1 MNAHCRWAASSIV
14 LALLAVSG
22 IAHARVELPR
32 LFSDGAVLQ
41 RDRPLR
47 VWGCADAGARVR
59 VDFNDESVEAKAAD
73 DGRWAIILPARG
85 AGGPYVLTVSS
96 GGTSQVVRDVLVGDV
111 WLASGQSNMEWPV
124 AQAGDADAVIAAADD
139 PQIRHFKIPKSWSG
153 KPEPDVVGGSWVAAS
168 PQAVAKFSAVAYAF
182 ARELRAATGV
192 PIGIIDST
200 WGGSSIEAWMDAAS
214 QGIDAD
220 EIIRQGDARQRSDA
234 QALAGTNARLARW
247 SQSPLDTSRWQDA
260 DFNDADWDTIPV
272 PGLWET
278 GGYNG
283 MDGEAWYRAS
293 FTLSA
298 AEAAAGVTL
307 GVGRIDDSDI
317 TWVNGQQVGETRM
330 QYNLPRAYAVPPE
343 SLRAGV
349 NHVAVRV
356 SDFGGG
362 GGIHGDASEV
372 FVQPHGGAK
381 RPLDGAWKFR
391 PAKVSVALVDD
402 KNQIPTLLYNAMVH
416 PLQPYP
422 VRGVIW
428 YQGESNAA
436 ARANALAYRQQ
447 FPALIHQWRR
457 QWNAPGMPF
466 LWVQLANF
474 SSGAD
479 TATDSPWA
487 ILRESQSAAL
497 ALPATAQVVAID
509 IGNPNDIHPLDKQT
523 VGHRLALAARRVA
536 YGESLVHSGPVYR
549 TARFEGGKAYVDF
562 DTQGSALAVRGD
574 GGALSGFELAGD
586 DRRFHPAQARV
597 EGDVVVV
604 SSEAVPQ
611 PKAVRYAWRD
621 NPEHA
626 NLGNQD
632 QLPAS
637 PFRSDAW

>member
-1 MNAHCRWAASSIV
+1 MVMLSV
-14 LALLAVSG
+14 LLVVSG

-32 LFSDGAVLQ
+32 LLSDGAVLQ
-41 RDRPLR
+41 RDQPMRI
-47 VWGCADAGARVR
+47 WGLADADTPVH
-59 VDFNDESVEAKAAD
+59 VDFNGNAVDVVAGG
-73 DGRWAIILPARG
+73 DGRWSATLPAHA
-85 AGGPYVLTVSS
+85 AGGPYQLSIRS
-96 GGTSQVVRDVLVGDV
+96 GGTSHVVRDVLVGDV

-153 KPEPDVVGGSWVAAS
+153 KPEKDVVGGNWLPAS
-168 PQAVAKFSAVAYAF
+168 PQTVAKFSAVAYAF

-200 WGGSSIEAWMDAAS
+200 WGGSSIEAWMDASS

-220 EIIRQGDARQRSDA
+220 EIVRQGNARQRSDTI
-234 QALAGTNARLARW
+234 ALADTNARLARW
-247 SQSPLDTSRWQDA
+247 PQADVDTSRWHEAGVDA
-260 DFNDADWDTIPV
+260 RDWDSIPV

-330 QYNLPRAYAVPPE
+330 QYNLPRAYVVAPE
-343 SLRAGV
+343 SLHAGV

-362 GGIHGDASEV
+362 GGIHGEAGEV
-372 FVQPHGGAK
+372 FVQPRGGAK
-381 RPLDGAWKFR
+381 RALDGAWTFR

-402 KNQIPTLLYNAMVH
+402 KNQVPTLLYNAMIH

-422 VRGVIW
+422 LRGVIW

-436 ARANALAYRQQ
+436 ARANALHYREQ
-447 FPALIHQWRR
+447 FPALIKQWRQ
-457 QWNAPGMPF
+457 QWNAPDLPF

-474 SSGAD
+474 KSGAD

-497 ALPATAQVVAID
+497 ALPATAQAVAID
-509 IGNPNDIHPLDKQT
+509 IGNPDDIHPLDKQT
-523 VGHRLALAARRVA
+523 VGHRLALGARHVA
-536 YGESLVHSGPVYR
+536 YGESLVYRGPVF
-549 TARFEGGKAYVDF
+549 TAAHFEHGMALLDF
-562 DTQGSALAVRGD
+562 DQGGSELAVRG
-574 GGALSGFELAGD
+574 GGDDARGFQLAGPD
-586 DRRFHPAQARV
+586 HVFHPAKATIS
-597 EGDVVVV
+597 GSKVVLQ
-604 SSEAVPQ
+604 SDAVPL
-611 PKAVRYAWRD
+611 PIAVRYAWRD
-621 NPEHA
+621 NPEDA
-626 NLGNQD
+626 NLTNRED
-632 QLPAS
+632 LPAS
-637 PFRSDAW
+637 PFRSDTW

>member
-1 MNAHCRWAASSIV
+1 MTLV
-14 LALLAVSG
+14 LLAVSG
-22 IAHARVELPR
+22 IADARVVLPR
-32 LFSDGAVLQ
+32 LFSDGVVLQ
-41 RDRPLR
+41 RDQPIR
-47 VWGCADAGARVR
+47 VWGMADAGVPVH
-59 VDFNDESVEAKAAD
+59 VDFNGNAVDVVAGG
-73 DGRWAIILPARG
+73 DGRWSATLPAHA
-85 AGGPYVLTVSS
+85 AGGPYQLSIRS
-96 GGTSQVVRDVLVGDV
+96 GGTSLVVRDVLVGDV

-124 AQAGDADAVIAAADD
+124 AQAGDADAVVAAADD
-139 PQIRHFKIPKSWSG
+139 PLIRHFKIPKSWSG
-153 KPEPDVVGGSWVAAS
+153 KPEQDVAGGSWVAAS
-168 PQAVAKFSAVAYAF
+168 PQTVAKFSAVAYAF

-214 QGIDAD
+214 QGIDAG

-247 SQSPLDTSRWQDA
+247 SQSPVDTSRWQEA

-283 MDGEAWYRAS
+283 MDGEAWYRS
-293 FTLSA
+293 TFTLSA

-317 TWVNGQQVGETRM
+317 TWVNGQPVGETRM
-330 QYNLPRAYAVPPE
+330 QYNLPRAYAVPATA
-343 SLRAGV
+343 LHAGT

-372 FVQPHGGAK
+372 FVQPRGGAK
-381 RPLDGAWKFR
+381 RALDGAWKFR

-402 KNQIPTLLYNAMVH
+402 KNQVPTLLYNAMIH

-422 VRGVIW
+422 LRGVIW

-436 ARANALAYRQQ
+436 ARANAVQYREQ
-447 FPALIHQWRR
+447 FPALIKQWRR
-457 QWNAPGMPF
+457 QWDAPDLPF

-497 ALPATAQVVAID
+497 ALPATAQAVAID
-509 IGNPNDIHPLDKQT
+509 IGNPDDIHPLDKQS
-523 VGHRLALAARRVA
+523 VGHRLALGARHVA
-536 YGESLVHSGPVYR
+536 YGESLVYSGPVYR
-549 TARFEGGKAYVDF
+549 SARFEDGKAYVDF
-562 DTQGSALAVRGD
+562 DTQGSALAVLGD
-574 GGALSGFELAGD
+574 GEALQGFELAGD
-586 DRRFHPAQARV
+586 DRRFHAAQARV
-597 EGDVVVV
+597 QGDVVVV
-604 SSEAVPQ
+604 SSEAVSK

-626 NLGNQD
+626 NLGNND

-637 PFRSDAW
+637 PFRSDTW

>member
-1 MNAHCRWAASSIV
+1 MTLV
-14 LALLAVSG
+14 LLAVSG

-32 LFSDGAVLQ
+32 LFSNGAVLQ
-41 RDRPLR
+41 RDQPIR
-47 VWGCADAGARVR
+47 VWGLADAGAPVH
-59 VDFNDESVEAKAAD
+59 VDFNGNAVDVVAGG
-73 DGRWAIILPARG
+73 DGRWSATLPAHA
-85 AGGPYVLTVSS
+85 AGGPYQLSVHS
-96 GGTSQVVRDVLVGDV
+96 GGTTQVVRDVLVGDV

-124 AQAGDADAVIAAADD
+124 AQAGDADAVIAGADD
-139 PQIRHFKIPKSWSG
+139 LLIRHFKIPKSWSG
-153 KPEPDVVGGSWVAAS
+153 KPEQDVAGGSWVAAS
-168 PQAVAKFSAVAYAF
+168 SQTVAKFSAVAYAF

-214 QGIDAD
+214 QGINAD

-247 SQSPLDTSRWQDA
+247 SQSPVDTSRWQDA
-260 DFNDADWDTIPV
+260 DFNGADWDTIPV

-317 TWVNGQQVGETRM
+317 TWVNGTQVGETRM
-330 QYNLPRAYAVPPE
+330 QYNLPRAYVVPPE

-372 FVQPHGGAK
+372 FVQPQGRAK
-381 RPLDGAWKFR
+381 RALDGAWKFR
-391 PAKVSVALVDD
+391 PAMVSVALVDD
-402 KNQIPTLLYNAMVH
+402 KNQVPTLLYNAMIH

-422 VRGVIW
+422 LRGVIW

-436 ARANALAYRQQ
+436 ARANAVQYRQQ
-447 FPALIHQWRR
+447 FPSLIKQWRQ
-457 QWNAPGMPF
+457 QWSTPDVPF

-474 SSGAD
+474 TSGAD
-479 TATDSPWA
+479 TASESPWA

-497 ALPATAQVVAID
+497 ALPATAQAVAID
-509 IGNPNDIHPLDKQT
+509 IGNPDDIHPLDKQT
-523 VGHRLALAARRVA
+523 VGHRLALGARHVA
-536 YGESLVHSGPVYR
+536 YGESLVYSGPVYR
-549 TARFEGGKAYVDF
+549 SARFEGDKAYVDF
-562 DTQGSALAVRGD
+562 DTQGSALAVHGD
-574 GGALSGFELAGD
+574 SGVLQGFELAGD
-586 DRRFHPAQARV
+586 DRRFHAAQARV
-597 EGDVVVV
+597 QGDVVVV
-604 SSEAVPQ
+604 SSEAVSK

-626 NLGNQD
+626 NLGNRD

-637 PFRSDAW
+637 PFRSDTW